1 MTRQTFSVTGTSA
14 DVLWR
19 LRFIFVQRS
28 CSCNEGYE
36 DFVAGVGCTL
46 IDVCDVEPRCHRWA
60 NCTTIGPM
68 TKQCVCILFTLILHL
83 LHIYRCII
91 VDYMYTSVHTIH
103 TMYSTQPSV
112 RKEVYHVM
120 NNYVLYR
127 CWIGR
132 GKHMFIELYY
142 HGCNVRDVCLFQL

>member
-83 LHIYRCII
+83 LRIYRCII
-91 VDYMYTSVHTIH
+91 IDHMYTYCTYYTYYVQYSAISEEGS
-103 TMYSTQPSV
+103 MYI
-112 RKEVYHVM
+112 M
-120 NNYVLYR
+120 L
-127 CWIGR
+127 WII
-132 GKHMFIELYY
+132 MFYNWRASIILWD
-142 HGCNVRDVCLFQL
+142 NWFALAKS